1 MYINENINNKQ
12 IICLIIGF
20 FFLII
25 LAIIIHNLS
34 SPNYESAKIE
44 EDKESNSTLY
54 LVMSNKIFIANLKD
68 SYTRIQTIAHECL
81 HSIQSKKLLW
91 FNFIFSNI
99 YLIYFFLITILAIF
113 KVLPYK
119 MVFLSVFI
127 VFSLIY
133 YAVRTYLE
141 MDAMIKARF
150 LAKEYMEEIKI
161 SKQEEIYKD
170 YGVDDKIVS
179 KSIEKKFRKMYKSVV
194 KEGYIDSNYCDYNC
208 FLKWRGVS
216 NYLDNVE
223 LYIENRGLIAFRGF
237 LTESVFGEENYYKS
251 SDFNFIL

>member
-1 MYINENINNKQ
+1 MEFLVLLIMIIIMYFILRFVFEFNIKKLKEISENKELDEIAQRYPENIEICKYYLKKLNN
-12 IICLIIGF
+12 
-20 FFLII
+20 
-25 LAIIIHNLS
+25 
-34 SPNYESAKIE
+34 ESVKIE

-54 LVMSNKIFIANLKD
+54 LVMSNKIFIANLKE

-99 YLIYFFLITILAIF
+99 YLIYFFLITILTIF

-119 MVFLSVFI
+119 MLFLSVFI

-150 LAKEYMEEIKI
+150 LAKEYMEEIEI
-161 SKQEEIYKD
+161 SKQEEI
-170 YGVDDKIVS
+170 DKII
-179 KSIEKKFRKMYKSVV
+179 KQYDELNNLGIKFTNYKFL
-194 KEGYIDSNYCDYNC
+194 SNI
-208 FLKWRGVS
+208 FWKIIIL
-216 NYLDNVE
+216 L
-223 LYIENRGLIAFRGF
+223 LIFVIF
-237 LTESVFGEENYYKS
+237 
-251 SDFNFIL
+251 